1 MSIEKMSMLSI
12 VGKESELD
20 RFTVEHLINS
30 GLQPENAM
38 QIFENG
44 WKLSPYNYEGR
55 AKEEKKK
62 CEELLKRLDLKY
74 SKETSKDRLH
84 LDATM
89 DDVSVDLEN
98 IKNEIDTLDSKII
111 TCKNEVEELEK
122 IKEPITHLT
131 KLNFELEKVYNL
143 RYMRFRFGKIKR
155 GHYHELQKKL
165 NQLEAIM
172 LDVQE
177 DDDFFWIIYLTT
189 KKNSG
194 EVDGVLNMLDFQRI
208 WITDVATG
216 TPKEYVSE
224 LEKEI
229 DNKKKEIDNLQQKFD
244 ELKTNRKEE
253 ILKLYENIKLYE
265 KVYDIKRYMAH
276 DNKDSF
282 YIVGWIPV
290 YELKEILSKI
300 KKEKYIRY
308 VVKTDHEA
316 MSTPPTK
323 LKNNFLVKPFENLVE
338 MYGLPRYTEVDPTS
352 FVAVTAFFMFGLMFG
367 DVGQGVVIAIIGYIL
382 SRKKISLGN
391 ILIYGGI
398 VATIFGFVY
407 GSVFGREDIIHPLI
421 VSPMDNINSMLIFGI
436 ITGGI
441 LIFIA
446 MVINVINGFKEKD
459 IGRVLLDKNGI
470 AGIIFYV
477 IILVFVGF
485 MIFAGKQIISI
496 TVLIVILLIPLV
508 VIFSKDTIIARIN
521 KKRKYGEKFKGE
533 EEKEGVAE
541 KSFDLL
547 ETLLSFASNTISFV
561 RLSAFAIN
569 HVGLCMAVY
578 ILAGMVSS
586 ANTWIVAVIGNII
599 IIVLEGLIVGIQV
612 LRLEYYELFS
622 RFYSGD
628 GHEYKPL

>member
-1 MSIEKMSMLSI
+1 MAIEKMSMLSI

-20 RFTVEHLINS
+20 RFTVEYLINS

-38 QIFENG
+38 QILENG

-62 CEELLKRLDLKY
+62 CEELLKRLNLKY
-74 SKETSKDRLH
+74 SKETSKNKLH
-84 LDATM
+84 LDAPM
-89 DDVSVDLEN
+89 NDVSIDLEN
-98 IKNEIDTLDSKII
+98 IKNEIDELDSKIGKL
-111 TCKNEVEELEK
+111 KNEVEELEK

-131 KLNFELEKVYNL
+131 NLNFQLEKVYDL
-143 RYMRFRFGKIKR
+143 RYMRFRFGKIR
-155 GHYHELQKKL
+155 RIHYHELQKKL
-165 NQLEAIM
+165 NQLEAIV
-172 LDVQE
+172 LDIQE

-189 KKNSG
+189 ERNSG
-194 EVDGVLNMLDFQRI
+194 AVDGVFNMLDFKRI
-208 WITDVATG
+208 WITEVATG
-216 TPKEYVSE
+216 TPKEYISK
-224 LEKEI
+224 LEENI
-229 DNKKKEIDNLQQKFD
+229 GGKKKEIDELQQEFN
-244 ELKTNRKEE
+244 ELKENRKEK

-265 KVYDIKRYMAH
+265 KVYDTKRYMAR
-276 DNKDSF
+276 DSKGSF

-290 YELKEILSKI
+290 DELKEILYKI

-338 MYGLPRYTEVDPTS
+338 MYGLPKYTEVDPTS
-352 FVAVTAFFMFGLMFG
+352 FVAITAFFMFGLMFG
-367 DVGQGVVIAIIGYIL
+367 DVGQGIVIAIIGYIL
-382 SRKKISLGN
+382 AIKKISLGD

-398 VATIFGFVY
+398 AATIFGVAY
-407 GSVFGREDIIHPLI
+407 GSVFGREDILRPLI
-421 VSPMDNINSMLIFGI
+421 VSPMNNINSMLIFGI
-436 ITGGI
+436 VTGGI
-441 LIFIA
+441 LIFVA
-446 MVINVINGFKEKD
+446 MVINIINGLKEKD
-459 IGRVLLDKNGI
+459 IGRVLFDKNGI

-477 IILVFVGF
+477 VILVFVGF
-485 MIFAGKQIISI
+485 MIFKGKQLVPI
-496 TVLIVILLIPLV
+496 TVLIIILLVPLG
-508 VIFSKDTIIARIN
+508 VIFFKDAIITKIN
-521 KKRKYGEKFKGE
+521 TKRKYGEKFKST
-533 EEKEGVAE
+533 EEKEGTAE

-586 ANTWIVAVIGNII
+586 ANTWMVAVIGNVII
-599 IIVLEGLIVGIQV
+599 IALEGLIVGIQV